1 MGSSKKGLKR
11 ANHTVPRS
19 YLERFA
25 DEHKQITK
33 VRLGGGEG
41 RREPI
46 KRSTVIRDFYLM
58 ETASGEWTD
67 AVEDA
72 FGDIEN
78 KGIQAIRA
86 IVDQREWPPAKEHRV
101 ALSMWAALQHVRVP
115 AVRQQGDEIADYL
128 LKLTI
133 AVKGKPQIRE
143 VMEKS
148 LGRPPTAGEV
158 EERWQSLTDFDSYS
172 VKQHPNYHL
181 KLIKDLVPRTAAFFH
196 SRSWGLCRF
205 EKKTLLTSDS
215 PLVLV
220 PRPGDDPYEG
230 VGLATAA
237 GFLLPL
243 DRRAA
248 LMIRGDE
255 GADSRIPPTA
265 HVAKTINQKV
275 VLEAY
280 RSVFHHPDDKILDG
294 LVVPEPSTR
303 EVDIRGDLRGF
314 LMPDGWPAPVESVDS

>member
-25 DEHKQITK
+25 DEQKQITK
-33 VRLGGGEG
+33 VRLGGGDG

-46 KRSTVIRDFYLM
+46 KRSTVVTDFYLM
-58 ETASGEWTD
+58 ETAPGEWTD
-67 AVEDA
+67 AFEDA
-72 FGDIEN
+72 LGDIEN

-86 IVDQREWPPAKEHRV
+86 IVDEGDWPPAEEHRV

-115 AVRQQGDEIADYL
+115 SIRQQGDEIADYL

-143 VMEKS
+143 VMEKT
-148 LGRPPTAGEV
+148 LGRPPTEEEV
-158 EERWQSLTDFDSYS
+158 EARWVSLTDFDSYS
-172 VKQHPNYHL
+172 VKRHPNSHL
-181 KLIKDLVPRTAAFFH
+181 KLINELMPRTAAFFH

-205 EKKTLLTSDS
+205 QRKALLTSDS
-215 PLVLV
+215 PLVMV
-220 PRPGDDPYEG
+220 PAPGDDPYEG

-243 DRRAA
+243 DRHAA
-248 LMIRGDE
+248 LVIRGDE
-255 GADSRIPPTA
+255 GDDSRIPA
-265 HVAKTINQKV
+265 SAYLAKTINQKV
-275 VLEAY
+275 VLEAH
-280 RSVFHHPDDKILDG
+280 RNVFHHPEDTVLDG
-294 LVVPEPSTR
+294 LVVPQPSAR
-303 EVDIRGDLRGF
+303 EMDIRGDLSSF
-314 LMPDGWPAPVESVDS
+314 LMPDGWPTPAAP